1 MKITHNK
8 IGQNINTNDAKAAE
22 QAKTSG
28 VKKNS
33 KASEAAANSKAQS
46 GSQATN
52 VQLSP
57 RAQDLKN
64 IKEIANRTPD
74 VDTAKVEKFKKLIAD
89 GKYKVDAKAV
99 AEKMVEE
106 HLKLEKAES

>member
-8 IGQNINTNDAKAAE
+8 IGQNINTNDAKSAE
-22 QAKTSG
+22 QTKAAAVNKNNKTSDA
-28 VKKNS
+28 K
-33 KASEAAANSKAQS
+33 ANSLAQEGAKAV
-46 GSQATN
+46 N

-57 RAQDLKN
+57 RAQDIKK
-64 IKEIANRTPD
+64 IKEAANSAPD
-74 VDTAKVEKFKKLIAD
+74 VDAAKVEKFKKLIAD

-106 HLKLEKAES
+106 HLKLEKAEA